1 LFLRCLLLAA
11 LCARTQARTSSKAP
25 QASSPSGS
33 HKPPRQRHKPPSSQ
47 LPLPPPR
54 ARDEAHSQRRARAF
68 PAGSGLATATTAR
81 RLAGATLPACASLRP
96 APPLP
101 ASPLAYPAS
110 PLWSRPQAAGPR
122 EDRALAGS
130 RWLRGQVVGYAL
142 RKSRGGGR
150 NAVAYHAAP
159 ALPRAS
165 LRASGAVFWP
175 HSPPEKRAAWPAPKP
190 LVVIGG
196 APKKMAS

>member
-1 LFLRCLLLAA
+1 MR
-11 LCARTQARTSSKAP
+11 
-25 QASSPSGS
+25 
-33 HKPPRQRHKPPSSQ
+33 PPGTAQ
-47 LPLPPPR
+47 LPLPLPR

-142 RKSRGGGR
+142 RKSRGGGATPWPIMPPLR
-150 NAVAYHAAP
+150 CLAP
-159 ALPRAS
+159 RSERAGPFS
-165 LRASGAVFWP
+165 GLTRPLRRE
-175 HSPPEKRAAWPAPKP
+175 PPGPPPSHW
-190 LVVIGG
+190 
-196 APKKMAS
+196 